1 MKKALITLAFFAA
14 MGCKAQTI
22 DTTMKSCTAVRLS
35 VPLKVR
41 WNDTINATHLCAN
54 LMQDDLKNS
63 AIVTWQLVTST
74 GTQMQTG
81 FMEMKGQNYL
91 NWDGSN
97 LYLFKFIADKLGLQ
111 LKK

>member
-1 MKKALITLAFFAA
+1 MKKSLITLAIFATL
-14 MGCKAQTI
+14 GCKAQTI
-22 DTTMKSCTAVRLS
+22 DTNVKTCAAVQLAT
-35 VPLKVR
+35 PLKVR
-41 WNDTINATHLCAN
+41 WNDTVNATHLCAT
-54 LMQDDLKNS
+54 LMRDDLKS
-63 AIVTWQLVTST
+63 SVMITWQLVTPT

-97 LYLFKFIADKLGLQ
+97 LYLFNFIADKMGLQ